1 MKNLWI
7 NLILFLLIFLVISY
21 PVRAEEESALKLSAL
36 IEEALEN
43 NPRIAVAKAAWE
55 AKKARIAQA
64 TILDDPELG
73 FDTWNIP
80 SDFDLNQTRNW
91 IFFARQKFPAL
102 GTLPLRETA
111 ARTDALRAEAAIGTT
126 VQSIIAEVKIAYD
139 ELYLAHKTIE
149 VTEEHVEILRRFE
162 QIAQVKVSTGSVSQQ
177 DLLKAQVA
185 LARLENDLVM
195 QAQQLNTAR
204 ARLNTLLKRS
214 PRSPLTPPQDLT
226 LVPLPDGAGALEAAA
241 FRKRPE
247 LKMAQARILR
257 SQQEVALA
265 KLKFS
270 PDFQVAVKRFQNR
283 GIPQPNGWGISASIN
298 IPWLYHQ
305 KHDARIKE
313 TAHRVRREEAFYEN
327 LKDQTRFT
335 IEDLRVKMHTAELLA
350 TLLLKNVIPQGEQS
364 VQLAEIAY
372 QTDRGDF
379 LDLLESLRQLVGFRL
394 EYKRAVTRQ
403 NQEAARLEQV
413 LGFDLSEFQK
423 LQNGGLK

>member
-1 MKNLWI
+1 MKKLWM
-7 NLILFLLIFLVISY
+7 NLILFPLILFVL
-21 PVRAEEESALKLSAL
+21 PFPARAEEESVLKLAAL
-36 IEEALEN
+36 VEEALEN

-55 AKKARIAQA
+55 AKKARIAQVN
-64 TILDDPELG
+64 TLDDPELG

-80 SDFDLNQTRNW
+80 SDFDLDRTRNW

-111 ARTDALRAEAAIGTT
+111 ARTEALRAEAGIGAT
-126 VQSIIAEVKIAYD
+126 VRSIIAAVKIAYA

-149 VTEEHVEILRRFE
+149 VTEEHVEIMRRFE
-162 QIAQVKVSTGSVSQQ
+162 RIAQVKVSTGAVSQQ

-185 LARLENDLVM
+185 LARLENDLVT

-214 PRSPLTPPQDLT
+214 PRSPLAPPQDLT
-226 LVPLPDGAGALEAAA
+226 LVPLSGGAGALEAAA
-241 FRKRPE
+241 FPKRPE
-247 LKMAQARILR
+247 LKMAQAGILR
-257 SQQEVALA
+257 SQQEVELA

-270 PDFQVAVKRFQNR
+270 PDFQVVVKRFQNQF
-283 GIPQPNGWGISASIN
+283 IPQPNGWGISASIN
-298 IPWLYHQ
+298 LPWFFHQ

-313 TAHRVRREEAFYEN
+313 AAHRVRREEAFYEN
-327 LKDQTRFT
+327 LKDQTRFA
-335 IEDLRVKMHTAELLA
+335 IEDLMVKIKTAELLA
-350 TLLLKNVIPQGEQS
+350 TLLQKNVIPQGEQS
-364 VQLAEIAY
+364 VRLAEIGY
-372 QTDRGDF
+372 QTDRVDF
-379 LDLLESLRQLVGFRL
+379 LDLLESQRQLVGFRL

-423 LQNGGLK
+423 VQNGGLK

>member
-1 MKNLWI
+1 MKKLWI
-7 NLILFLLIFLVISY
+7 NLILFPLTLFVMSF
-21 PVRAEEESALKLSAL
+21 PARAEEESVLKLSVL
-36 IEEALEN
+36 VEEAIEN

-55 AKKARIAQA
+55 AKKARIAQVNV
-64 TILDDPELG
+64 LDDPELG

-80 SDFDLNQTRNW
+80 SDFELGQTRNW

-102 GTLPLRETA
+102 GTVPLRETA
-111 ARTDALRAEAAIGTT
+111 ARTEALRAEAAIGAT
-126 VQSIIAEVKIAYD
+126 VREIIAAVKIAYD

-162 QIAQVKVSTGSVSQQ
+162 QIAQVKVSTGTVSQQ
-177 DLLKAQVA
+177 DLLKVQVA
-185 LARLENDLVM
+185 LARLENDLVA
-195 QAQQLNTAR
+195 QAQQLNTVR
-204 ARLNTLLKRS
+204 ARLNTLLKRP
-214 PRSPLTPPQDLT
+214 PRSPLAPPQDLT
-226 LVPLPDGAGALEAAA
+226 LIPLPDGAGALESAA

-247 LKMAQARILR
+247 LKMAQAGILR
-257 SQQEVALA
+257 SQQEVELA

-298 IPWLYHQ
+298 LPWFFHQ

-313 TAHRVRREEAFYEN
+313 TAHRVRHEKAFYEN
-327 LKDQTRFT
+327 LKDQTRFA
-335 IEDLRVKMHTAELLA
+335 IEDLRVKMQTAELLA

-379 LDLLESLRQLVGFRL
+379 LDLLESQRQLVAFRL
-394 EYKRAVTRQ
+394 EYKRA
-403 NQEAARLEQV
+403 
-413 LGFDLSEFQK
+413 
-423 LQNGGLK
+423 